1 MRTRSNGLGAPAY
14 SSVAQFRPGLD
25 DRSAQALLAQ
35 LERAGIAAYLQAD
48 DGDDDLYVDVRQLE
62 QAREMLPQR
71 SPAGAETPRAAGTEA
86 TADSDG
92 DRDPGSPGVG
102 GPGSGPAAGVDE
114 DVWAA
119 LVEAYNSA
127 DAGSVGRWPASEDLD
142 PPGSTDDATSEPPRS
157 GRVTREVTGWEP
169 YISSGAE
176 SDAAAPA
183 AGGRDPE
190 DHFRPPEPP
199 PLPRLSFYVASGWV
213 AAMGVPV
220 LLVIL
225 GLIGIVIPAWGLL
238 LAGGAFVYGLTVL
251 FAQMRSTPLD
261 ADGEPIGDDDNG
273 AAV

>member
-25 DRSAQALLAQ
+25 DRSAQTLLAQ

-48 DGDDDLYVDVRQLE
+48 NGDDDLFVDVRQLE
-62 QAREMLPQR
+62 QARELLPQR
-71 SPAGAETPRAAGTEA
+71 SPAGAEAPHLTGTDPAA
-86 TADSDG
+86 DPDG
-92 DRDPGSPGVG
+92 GGDPGGAAH
-102 GPGSGPAAGVDE
+102 GPGGGTDPGIDE

-119 LVEAYNSA
+119 LVESYNSA
-127 DAGSVGRWPASEDLD
+127 DAGTSGRWPASEDVD
-142 PPGSTDDATSEPPRS
+142 PSASTGGGRRPGP
-157 GRVTREVTGWEP
+157 VTREVTGWEP
-169 YISSGAE
+169 YVKRAADADA
-176 SDAAAPA
+176 DAAGRRDGDDHLGPEEHFQPA
-183 AGGRDPE
+183 
-190 DHFRPPEPP
+190 EPP
-199 PLPRLSFYVASGWV
+199 PLPRVSFYVASGWLC
-213 AAMGVPV
+213 AMGVPV

>member
-14 SSVAQFRPGLD
+14 SSVAQFRPGLN
-25 DRSAQALLAQ
+25 DRSAQTLLAQ

-48 DGDDDLYVDVRQLE
+48 NGDDDLYVDVRQLE
-62 QAREMLPQR
+62 RARELLPQR
-71 SPAGAETPRAAGTEA
+71 SPASAEAPHLTGNEPPPEPDAAGGT
-86 TADSDG
+86 
-92 DRDPGSPGVG
+92 G
-102 GPGSGPAAGVDE
+102 GGGEPSIDE

-127 DAGSVGRWPASEDLD
+127 DANPSRQWPAGEDVD
-142 PPGSTDDATSEPPRS
+142 PSASAGASHPHGPVS
-157 GRVTREVTGWEP
+157 REVTGWEP
-169 YISSGAE
+169 YTRRTTD
-176 SDAAAPA
+176 DAAA
-183 AGGRDPE
+183 GRRDGDDHLGPE
-190 DHFRPPEPP
+190 DHFQPAEPP
-199 PLPRLSFYVASGWV
+199 PLPRLSFYVASGWLC
-213 AAMGVPV
+213 AMGVPI
-220 LLVIL
+220 LLVVL

>member
-25 DRSAQALLAQ
+25 DRSAQTLLAQ

-48 DGDDDLYVDVRQLE
+48 ADDDDLYVDVRQLE
-62 QAREMLPQR
+62 RAREMLPQR
-71 SPAGAETPRAAGTEA
+71 SPAGADAPHTTGNDA
-86 TADSDG
+86 
-92 DRDPGSPGVG
+92 
-102 GPGSGPAAGVDE
+102 GSGTDTGVDE

-119 LVEAYNSA
+119 LVEAYNAA
-127 DAGSVGRWPASEDLD
+127 DAETVGRWPASEDVD
-142 PPGSTDDATSEPPRS
+142 AGGSGDRPTSEQPRS
-157 GRVTREVTGWEP
+157 GRVIREVTGWEP
-169 YISSGAE
+169 YVRRETDA
-176 SDAAAPA
+176 DAARRNDADA
-183 AGGRDPE
+183 DPD
-190 DHFRPPEPP
+190 DHFRPAEPP

>member
-14 SSVAQFRPGLD
+14 SSVAQFSPGLD
-25 DRSAQALLAQ
+25 DRSAQTLLAQ

-48 DGDDDLYVDVRQLE
+48 NGDDDLYVDVRQLE

-71 SPAGAETPRAAGTEA
+71 SPASAEAPHLTGNDPSSEPDTGGGTAG
-86 TADSDG
+86 
-92 DRDPGSPGVG
+92 G
-102 GPGSGPAAGVDE
+102 GGEPSIDE

-127 DAGSVGRWPASEDLD
+127 DANPSRRWPAGEDID
-142 PPGSTDDATSEPPRS
+142 PSASAGGSRRPGP
-157 GRVTREVTGWEP
+157 VTREVTGWEP
-169 YISSGAE
+169 YIRRSADAE
-176 SDAAAPA
+176 S
-183 AGGRDPE
+183 AGAGDDHLKPE
-190 DHFRPPEPP
+190 DHFQPAEPP
-199 PLPRLSFYVASGWV
+199 PLPRLSFYVASGWLC
-213 AAMGVPV
+213 AMGVPI
-220 LLVIL
+220 LLVVL